1 MDALEAG
8 GSSCHDCTL
17 KYKVVVNKEA
27 LDVRKEKEATEAKKQ
42 LVNQRKVVKSM
53 KQNYEKA
60 IDETNEL
67 KTKMGEQN
75 AYIKQLEELCQTN
88 DEDDKEDEVQEVGLV
103 RNLMS
108 KNKSGHLCVTCDQRF
123 AKNNGL
129 EKHILD
135 KHTELWCDYCGIMCR
150 NKNELKQHMEQCQE
164 RGMEAIECDK
174 CSKKLV
180 RWGTKNHKCQPLKK
194 LISCTVCER
203 VFKTDND
210 VKKHVANEH
219 KQNQD
224 KSNIVC
230 RHYRN
235 GNCDRGDRFEYSH
248 VGFVRNSSKSKPTS
262 PTRKKASIC
271 RHGDACSWLARGV
284 CGFFHCGGGVQKPHQ
299 NTSQQTPQETRQPRL
314 TQQRLQPQQQRNK
327 DDASCPNGLTCIHL
341 ARGSCNYGGIHNMP

>member
-1 MDALEAG
+1 
-8 GSSCHDCTL
+8 
-17 KYKVVVNKEA
+17 
-27 LDVRKEKEATEAKKQ
+27 
-42 LVNQRKVVKSM
+42 M

-60 IDETNEL
+60 INETNEL
-67 KTKMGEQN
+67 KTNKDEQN
-75 AYIKQLEELCQTN
+75 AYIKQWEELCQTN

-103 RNLMS
+103 RNPMS

-135 KHTELWCDYCGIMCR
+135 KHTELWCDYCGILCR

-164 RGMEAIECDK
+164 LGMEAIECNK

-180 RWGTKNHKCQPLKK
+180 TETESRQKQ
-194 LISCTVCER
+194 
-203 VFKTDND
+203 
-210 VKKHVANEH
+210 

-271 RHGDACSWLARGV
+271 RHGDACS
-284 CGFFHCGGGVQKPHQ
+284 
-299 NTSQQTPQETRQPRL
+299 
-314 TQQRLQPQQQRNK
+314 
-327 DDASCPNGLTCIHL
+327 
-341 ARGSCNYGGIHNMP
+341 

>member
-67 KTKMGEQN
+67 KTKMDEQN

-103 RNLMS
+103 RNPMS

-129 EKHILD
+129 EKHILY
-135 KHTELWCDYCGIMCR
+135 KHT
-150 NKNELKQHMEQCQE
+150 
-164 RGMEAIECDK
+164 
-174 CSKKLV
+174 
-180 RWGTKNHKCQPLKK
+180 
-194 LISCTVCER
+194 
-203 VFKTDND
+203 
-210 VKKHVANEH
+210 
-219 KQNQD
+219 
-224 KSNIVC
+224 
-230 RHYRN
+230 
-235 GNCDRGDRFEYSH
+235 
-248 VGFVRNSSKSKPTS
+248 
-262 PTRKKASIC
+262 
-271 RHGDACSWLARGV
+271 
-284 CGFFHCGGGVQKPHQ
+284 
-299 NTSQQTPQETRQPRL
+299 
-314 TQQRLQPQQQRNK
+314 
-327 DDASCPNGLTCIHL
+327 
-341 ARGSCNYGGIHNMP
+341 